1 MNHASASDTRAR
13 ARATPNDSG
22 SRLGDDDDD
31 ESERERPTRPPLV
44 AVLRLSSRR
53 DQRPPQN
60 RASASG
66 AGSAHLTPD
75 DPNRTSS
82 ARHDDDDGES
92 EHECERRTH
101 QWPQPQRSRLPPS
114 RAERP
119 NRSAASSPLSR
130 LRARGIG
137 SHRTCATQGW
147 APRRLA
153 LGPPTLPGRGRVAG
167 RDDAAAPRGRARP
180 NAWSPDNDMKRN
192 DRRATSGE
200 LVRAPGM
207 GCDEWESGEG

>member
-1 MNHASASDTRAR
+1 MLFPYFPLFLFSTWHLAPRLSLRRYGRPHMNHASASDTRAR

-22 SRLGDDDDD
+22 SRLDDDDDD

-114 RAERP
+114 RAEQP

-153 LGPPTLPGRGRVAG
+153 LGLPHSPRVAASRAATTRQRRVAARAQTRGRLT
-167 RDDAAAPRGRARP
+167 
-180 NAWSPDNDMKRN
+180 M
-192 DRRATSGE
+192 T
-200 LVRAPGM
+200 
-207 GCDEWESGEG
+207 